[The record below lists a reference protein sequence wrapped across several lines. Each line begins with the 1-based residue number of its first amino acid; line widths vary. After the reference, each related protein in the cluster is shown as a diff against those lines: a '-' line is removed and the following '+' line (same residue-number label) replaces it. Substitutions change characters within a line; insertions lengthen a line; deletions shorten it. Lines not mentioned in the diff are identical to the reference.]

1 MKPLINKVT
10 LKSWCHPLLAVSALC
25 LLSGAPDPPLK
36 CLCHLHSKSQS
47 HLTWNSRSS
56 KVCLSHASRLMA
68 SCVVP
73 KSCLACSWRP
83 MSPLDL
89 RIACCSE
96 NFLPELGSKVLHQCL
111 LCVLSRTQLAGGA
124 ALIPKGTHDKGPGR
138 LPGRVCWQIWV
149 PGGEG
154 FCF

>member
-10 LKSWCHPLLAVSALC
+10 FKSWCHPLLAVSALC

-36 CLCHLHSKSQS
+36 CCVICTQS
-47 HLTWNSRSS
+47 HSLT
-56 KVCLSHASRLMA
+56 LHGTHALPKCVSVMPA
-68 SCVVP
+68 DWWPCVVP
-73 KSCLACSWRP
+73 KSCLARSWRP
-83 MSPLDL
+83 TSPLDL
-89 RIACCSE
+89 RIACAQRTNS
-96 NFLPELGSKVLHQCL
+96 LPELGSKVLHPCL

-124 ALIPKGTHDKGPGR
+124 ALIPKGTHDRGAGH

-149 PGGEG
+149 PDGEG